1 MKMDNVSNVEMVH
14 LPKNTECHV
23 NPAQEVLLE
32 LPIAAMKT
40 EPLENAQQV
49 NVKMAN
55 SALLTD

>member
-14 LPKNTECHV
+14 LPKNTECHA
-23 NPAQEVLLE
+23 NPAQEVLLD
-32 LPIAAMKT
+32 LPIAATKT
-40 EPLENAQQV
+40 EPLMAVQQM